1 MVMPLWDDSPLKL
14 PRLPLVTWG
23 LIVANVVVFA
33 LEAAAPESVQATFDA
48 FAVTPANITG
58 TPINP
63 TPVPPYLALVTYM
76 FLHANF
82 WHLAGNMIFLWVFGD
97 DVEEAMGPLRFVAFY
112 IGSGIVA
119 ALAFTAT
126 APHSQL
132 PLVGASG
139 AIAGVLAAYLMFRPC
154 QKLSVFVPYILL
166 WFVIRPVV
174 RIDAFW
180 VLGAWILMQ
189 IWSISVQAQDGVAY
203 MAHVGGLISGAAL
216 FPLLRYR
223 AVRLFECFR
232 AVEEPPSPQSQVS

>member
-1 MVMPLWDDSPLKL
+1 MPLWDDSPLKL
-14 PRLPLVTWG
+14 PKLPLVTWG
-23 LIVANVVVFA
+23 LIVANIVVFVV
-33 LEAAAPESVQATFDA
+33 EAAAPASWQAAFDA
-48 FAVTPANITG
+48 FAMTPANITG
-58 TPINP
+58 APINL
-63 TPVPPYLALVTYM
+63 TPVPPYLTLVSYM
-76 FLHANF
+76 FLHANL

-97 DVEEAMGPLRFVAFY
+97 DVEEAMGPLRFIAFY

-154 QKLSVFVPYILL
+154 QKVSVFVPYILL

-180 VLGAWILMQ
+180 VLGGWILLQ
-189 IWSISVQAQDGVAY
+189 FWSISVQTQDDVAY
-203 MAHVGGLISGAAL
+203 MAHVGGLTSGAAL
-216 FPLLRYR
+216 FPLMRYR
-223 AVRLFECFR
+223 TVRLFECFR
-232 AVEEPPSPQSQVS
+232 PAEQRSAPS

>member
-23 LIVANVVVFA
+23 LIVANILVFA
-33 LEAAAPESVQATFDA
+33 FEAAAPPNTMAAIEA
-48 FAVTPANITG
+48 FALTPANITG
-58 TPINP
+58 VPITP
-63 TPVPPYLALVTYM
+63 TPVPPDLTLVSYM

-97 DVEEAMGPLRFVAFY
+97 DVEEAMGALRFIAFY
-112 IGSGIVA
+112 FGSGVVA
-119 ALAFTAT
+119 ALAFIVMT
-126 APHSQL
+126 PHSQM

-154 QKLSVFVPYILL
+154 QKVSVFVPYILL
-166 WFVIRPVV
+166 WIFIRPVV

-189 IWSISVQAQDGVAY
+189 FWAISVQTQDNVAY
-203 MAHVGGLISGAAL
+203 MAHVGGLVAGAAL

-223 AVRLFECFR
+223 AVRLFECIR
-232 AVEEPPSPQSQVS
+232 SV